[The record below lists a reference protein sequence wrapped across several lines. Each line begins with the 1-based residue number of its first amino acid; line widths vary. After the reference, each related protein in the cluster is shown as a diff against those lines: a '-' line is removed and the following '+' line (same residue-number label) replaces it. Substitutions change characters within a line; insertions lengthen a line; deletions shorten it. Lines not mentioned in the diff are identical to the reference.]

1 MGKLLNKTRG
11 DVVLLS
17 QLEMADSFWRRAVGL
32 LGRSPLPDGVGLW
45 IRPCGSVHTFGMR
58 FALDLIFLDRADRVV
73 RVARNVRPWR
83 VVWGGADAV
92 SVLELRAGQRSSLS
106 VEVGDQLLRQ

>member
-11 DVVLLS
+11 GVVLLS
-17 QLEMADSFWRRAVGL
+17 QIELADNFWRRAIGL

-58 FALDLIFLDRADRVV
+58 FALDLIFLDKADRVV
-73 RVARNVRPWR
+73 RVARDVRPWHAM
-83 VVWGGADAV
+83 WGGVKAD
-92 SVLELRAGQRSSLS
+92 SVIELRAGQLSSLS
-106 VEVGDQLLRQ
+106 VEVGDHLLRE